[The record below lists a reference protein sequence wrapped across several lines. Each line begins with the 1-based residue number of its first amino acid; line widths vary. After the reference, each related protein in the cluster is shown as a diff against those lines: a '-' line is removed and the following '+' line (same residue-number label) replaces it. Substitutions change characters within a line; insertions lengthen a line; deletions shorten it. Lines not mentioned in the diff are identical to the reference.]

1 MFNAHQYLIT
11 KGGNMRLLIALL
23 LLSGVC
29 FAEELALDADRLEIR
44 QENVYTETREDLE
57 HIISDNTREMEIC
70 QSRITEAQRKLS
82 LLNNERQRLIDED
95 R

>member
-1 MFNAHQYLIT
+1 
-11 KGGNMRLLIALL
+11 MRLLIALL